1 MNFLLRHYPK
11 TSFSVCL
18 GGGVGGA
25 ECPLNFE
32 GYAWEVD
39 IFVFLFFILPLIP
52 QFVHKWIVKKQFWA
66 IRCYCIFHCAT
77 DYEVREQVIVQ
88 TDNFFKFHEI
98 FQGQR

>member
-39 IFVFLFFILPLIP
+39 IFVFFSFILPLIP
-52 QFVHKWIVKKQFWA
+52 QFVHQ
-66 IRCYCIFHCAT
+66 
-77 DYEVREQVIVQ
+77 
-88 TDNFFKFHEI
+88 
-98 FQGQR
+98 